1 MKDKIIGRSI
11 LSYEQVTST
20 NDIARR
26 LAEGGREEGTVVQA
40 QFQTEGRG
48 RRGRR
53 WHSPK
58 NKGLLFSV
66 ILRPDEIAGQVLL
79 INLMASVAV
88 AQAIKNLTGAKA
100 RIKWPNDILIEG
112 RKAGGILMESYP
124 GFLILGIGIN
134 LTAGVDELS
143 RGATSLKECF
153 SPDISQDVLLKE
165 TLELLDVYY
174 RLLREGRS
182 EQIIEEWK
190 TLSLSLKK
198 QVKIVYK
205 DRIIEGQSEDI
216 DADGALVIR
225 MDNGFYERILTPDV
239 EIIKD
244 VNSN

>member
-11 LSYEQVTST
+11 LSYKEVTST

-58 NKGLLFSV
+58 GKGLLFSV
-66 ILRPDEIAGQVLL
+66 ILRPDKIAGQVSL

-88 AQAIKNLTGAKA
+88 ARAIINLTKAKA
-100 RIKWPNDILIEG
+100 RIKWPNDILIEE
-112 RKAGGILMESYP
+112 KKTGGILMESHP

-134 LTAGVDELS
+134 LTAEHDELS

-153 SPDISQDVLLKE
+153 CHDISQDVLLKE
-165 TLELLDVYY
+165 ILELLDDYY
-174 RLLREGRS
+174 LLLKEGRGK
-182 EQIIEEWK
+182 QLIEEWK
-190 TLSLSLKK
+190 TFSLSLKK
-198 QVKIVYK
+198 QVKIIYK
-205 DRIIEGQSEDI
+205 NRIIEGQSEDI
-216 DADGALVIR
+216 DEDGALVIR
-225 MDNGFYERILTPDV
+225 LDNGFYERVLTPDV
-239 EIIKD
+239 EII
-244 VNSN
+244 